1 MLLRLNLTLE
11 VSMQIQLEIK
21 FKISIPYEREKG
33 SHHLSVLLLGV
44 LGTLNAED
52 VTEAAVFFRVLNLVR
67 L

>member
-1 MLLRLNLTLE
+1 M
-11 VSMQIQLEIK
+11 K
-21 FKISIPYEREKG
+21 EKKAVITF
-33 SHHLSVLLLGV
+33 LSVLLGV